1 MLPPSRLFLISLL
14 TSTAMLVLLG
24 GNAVAEEDPE
34 TNSAPSE
41 FVTSGQTIT
50 PTAAPGSILQYLNPH
65 LSQFPNY
72 VTSGG
77 IGLAKSP
84 DGKTL
89 LVLTAGYNNLD
100 DSTGTLVPA
109 ASQQYVFVYDI
120 SGGTPAEK
128 QVLTLPN
135 TYVGIAFSPNGQS
148 FYVGGGVNDNIH
160 IFAIQ
165 TNGQWAETGTPI
177 SLGHSHGVGLVS
189 DGLAATAGQD
199 PPVTGGIAVTPDGT
213 ELLVTNFY
221 NDSVSLV
228 NLLTGKVQAELDLR
242 PGKINPAQTGVP
254 GGEYPFWVVIKGS
267 DLAYIS
273 SIRDREVDVVR
284 IDGGQLVLL
293 SRINVNGN
301 PNKMILDPQQD
312 RLFVAE
318 DNSDQV
324 DVVDTGANQ
333 IIDSIQTAGPK
344 GVIRDLNIYHGVV
357 PNSLALSPDG
367 QYLYVTNGGTNSVAI
382 VRLGREHGKVAD
394 LIPTGYYPNAVE
406 ISNDGHMLYV
416 VNGKSPTGPDPGYFP
431 KGSTAEN
438 ASNQYIEKLEKSSL
452 LSFPVPENRTL
463 GNLTRTVAAN
473 NGFASICSDKDTW
486 LIHELRCRIQHVI
499 YVIKENRTYDQV
511 LGDLDRGNGDPA
523 ITEFGTAITPS
534 QHKLASYFVDLDNF
548 YDSGDVSANGWP
560 WSTSG
565 RESDFGTKSVPLNY
579 GLSPTGGG
587 RGTDYE
593 YEGTNREIN
602 IGLATLAQ
610 RLAAD
615 PATPLDPDILPGTG
629 NVAAPDGPGTSAAQD
644 GYIWDAVLRSGLS
657 VRDYGVFCDL
667 TRYSAPANTP
677 LSIPE
682 DTNPYQTGTQVAFV
696 TEPEL
701 QTRFDPYFR
710 GFDNSFPDYYRE
722 VEWEREFDT
731 YDQNGQLPSLE
742 LVRIMHDHTGNFST
756 AIDGVNTI
764 ELQQADNDY
773 ALGRLVDRVA
783 HSRYKY
789 NTLIIALEDD
799 AQDGADHVDAHR
811 SIAFVA
817 GPYIKHGAVVSNRYT
832 TVNVLRTI
840 EDVLG
845 TDHVDIHTATQQP
858 MLAIFDLNQREW
870 DYKAVASAYLAN
882 TQLPIPASAYAAH
895 KSIPRPTHDA
905 AYWAEM
911 TKEFDFS
918 VEDHLGDVAKFN
930 RIVWE
935 GLKGTLPY
943 PVQRTGANLRRN
955 RRILLLNAKLVERAT
970 AENSGAAS
978 N

>member
-1 MLPPSRLFLISLL
+1 MLSPFNLFSSRLLA
-14 TSTAMLVLLG
+14 STVILFLLG
-24 GNAVAEEDPE
+24 GHAVAENDAD
-34 TNSAPSE
+34 NNCARSE

-72 VTSGG
+72 VASGG
-77 IGLAKSP
+77 ISSAKSP

-100 DSTGTLVPA
+100 DSTGTLVAA

-120 SGGTPAEK
+120 SDCTPVEK

-135 TYVGIAFSPNGQS
+135 TYVGIAFHPNGQF

-160 IFAIQ
+160 IFALQ
-165 TNGQWAETGTPI
+165 TNGQWTETGTPI
-177 SLGHSHGVGLVS
+177 SLGHKHGVGLVS
-189 DGLAATAGQD
+189 DGLAATASQD

-228 NLLTGKVQAELDLR
+228 NLVAGHVQAELDLR

-284 IDGGQLVLL
+284 INGGQLVLL
-293 SRINVNGN
+293 TRIKVNGN
-301 PNKMILDPQQD
+301 PNKMILDLRQD

-324 DVVDTGANQ
+324 DVIDTGTNQ

-344 GVIRDLNIYHGVV
+344 EVIRDLNIYHGVI
-357 PNSLALSPDG
+357 PNCLALAPDG
-367 QYLYVTNGGTNSVAI
+367 QTLYVTNGGTNSVAI
-382 VRLGREHGKVAD
+382 IRLGREQVHVVA
-394 LIPTGYYPNAVE
+394 LVPTGYYPNAVE
-406 ISNDGHMLYV
+406 ISNDGHTLYV

-431 KGSTAEN
+431 KGSIAEN
-438 ASNQYIEKLEKSSL
+438 ASNQYIEQLEKSSL
-452 LSFPVPENRTL
+452 LSFPVPEDRAANR
-463 GNLTRTVAAN
+463 LTRTVAEN
-473 NGFASICSDKDTW
+473 NGFAAIGSDEDASI
-486 LIHELRCRIQHVI
+486 IHELRRRIQHVI

-511 LGDLDRGNGDPA
+511 LGDLDRGNGDPS
-523 ITEFGTAITPS
+523 ITQFGTAITPS
-534 QHKLASYFVDLDNF
+534 QHKLARYFVDLDNF

-579 GLSPTGGG
+579 GSSPTGGN

-602 IGLATLAQ
+602 IGLATFAQ

-615 PATPLDPDILPGTG
+615 LATPLYPDILPGTG
-629 NVAAPDGPGTSAAQD
+629 NVAAPDGPGTSAPQG
-644 GYIWDAVLRSGLS
+644 GYIWDAVLRAGLS
-657 VRDYGVFCDL
+657 VRDYGMFCDL

-677 LSIPE
+677 LTIPE
-682 DTNPYQTGTQVAFV
+682 DRYPYQTGTQVAYV
-696 TEPEL
+696 AEPEL

-710 GFDNSFPDYYRE
+710 GFDNAFPDYYRE
-722 VEWEREFDT
+722 VEWEREFDS

-773 ALGRLVDRVA
+773 ALGRLIERVA

-789 NTLIIALEDD
+789 NTLVFVLEDD

-817 GPYIKHGAVVSNRYT
+817 GPYVKHGAVVSNRYT

-840 EDVLG
+840 EDILG
-845 TDHVDIHTATQQP
+845 TDHLDIHTATQQP
-858 MLAIFDLNQREW
+858 MLAVFDFNQPEW

-882 TQLPIPASAYAAH
+882 TQLPIAASAYAAH

-905 AYWAEM
+905 AYWAEK

-918 VEDHLGDVAKFN
+918 IEDHLGDVAKFN

-935 GLKGTLPY
+935 GLKGAVPLSSPADRCESSAKSKTA
-943 PVQRTGANLRRN
+943 VAQRE
-955 RRILLLNAKLVERAT
+955 V
-970 AENSGAAS
+970 S
-978 N
+978 